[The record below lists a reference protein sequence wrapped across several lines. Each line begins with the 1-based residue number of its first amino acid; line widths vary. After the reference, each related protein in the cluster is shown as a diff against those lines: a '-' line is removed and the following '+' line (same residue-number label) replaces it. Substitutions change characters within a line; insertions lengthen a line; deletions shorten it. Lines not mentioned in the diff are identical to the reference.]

1 MKTKY
6 LFGFLSLFAAF
17 PAAAGEWNF
26 DASGSASALY
36 GYSDVDRRYEKLN
49 DNNHTPSEAEI
60 SLSAEYTFDDSAYR
74 AGFYLDAMAGADK
87 ELEDYTQG
95 KWGEEAYANLD
106 TPYGRVMGG
115 QTWNVAYQ
123 FGVGAPS
130 VGPLGV
136 NNSDIVDF
144 IANPN
149 WRRNKTGTA
158 FRTLNS
164 TDINTDGTAPKISY
178 ITPEFY
184 QTVVGLTY
192 VPDIYSR
199 AGLVSRY
206 ADYKNEDGYVAA
218 LYNHAEFGSLSLETS
233 LGFAVFADDDREFS
247 AGMSL
252 SRGNWT
258 FGGSY
263 RRTCVD
269 GSDYPQ
275 NVRRKPQ
282 RMPDGFDGY
291 REGYAWNV
299 GVSYAFGPYQAGL
312 SYFNS
317 KADHAGNEDRIVQFS
332 NQYRLNKYTDLYLI
346 AAHVDYRGADDDVRG
361 NAKGYAFIAGVGFN
375 F

>member
-1 MKTKY
+1 MNPKY
-6 LFGFLSLFAAF
+6 LLGLFCLCVAT
-17 PAAAGEWNF
+17 PAVAGEWTF
-26 DASGSASALY
+26 DASGSAVALY
-36 GYSDVDRRYEKLN
+36 GYSDVDSRYEKLN
-49 DNNHTPSEAEI
+49 DNNHTPSEVEI
-60 SLSAEYTFDDSAYR
+60 NLSAEYTFDDSAYA

-95 KWGEEAYANLD
+95 KWGEEAYAILD
-106 TPYGRVMGG
+106 TPYGRIMGG

-149 WRRNKTGTA
+149 WKRNKSGTA

-218 LYNHAEFGSLSLETS
+218 LYNHAELGSLNLETS

-247 AGMSL
+247 AGMSI

-258 FGGSY
+258 LGGSY
-263 RRTCVD
+263 RRTYVD
-269 GSDYPQ
+269 GGDYPQ
-275 NVRRKPQ
+275 NIRRNPQ
-282 RMPDGFDGY
+282 RMPEGFDAY

-312 SYFNS
+312 SYFNA
-317 KADHAGNEDRIVQFS
+317 KADHTDNEDCIVQFS
-332 NQYRLNKYTDLYLI
+332 NQYQLNKYTDLYLI
-346 AAHVDYRGADDDVRG
+346 AAHVDYRGADDDLRD

>member
-1 MKTKY
+1 
-6 LFGFLSLFAAF
+6 
-17 PAAAGEWNF
+17 
-26 DASGSASALY
+26 
-36 GYSDVDRRYEKLN
+36 
-49 DNNHTPSEAEI
+49 
-60 SLSAEYTFDDSAYR
+60 
-74 AGFYLDAMAGADK
+74 MAGADK

-95 KWGEEAYANLD
+95 KWGEEAYAILD
-106 TPYGRVMGG
+106 MPYGRVMGG

-263 RRTCVD
+263 RRTYVD

-282 RMPDGFDGY
+282 RMSEGFDGY

-299 GVSYAFGPYQAGL
+299 GVGYAFGPYQAGL

-317 KADHAGNEDRIVQFS
+317 KADHTGNEDRIVQFS

-346 AAHVDYRGADDDVRG
+346 TAHVDYRGADDDVRG

>member
-6 LFGFLSLFAAF
+6 LFGFFGLFAAF
-17 PAAAGEWNF
+17 PAMAGEWSF
-26 DASGSASALY
+26 DASGNVSALY
-36 GYSDVDRRYEKLN
+36 GYSDVDSRYKRLN
-49 DNNHTPSEAEI
+49 DNNHTPSAAEI
-60 SLSAEYTFDDSAYR
+60 SLSAEYTFDNSAYT
-74 AGFYLDAMAGADK
+74 AGLYLDAMAGADK

-95 KWGEEAYANLD
+95 KWGEEAYAILD

-130 VGPLGV
+130 IGALGV

-149 WRRNKTGTA
+149 WQRNKSGTA

-184 QTVVGLTY
+184 QTVIGLTY
-192 VPDIYSR
+192 VPNIYSR

-206 ADYKNEDGYVAA
+206 ADYKNEDGYIAA
-218 LYNHAEFGSLSLETS
+218 IYNHAELGSFSFETS
-233 LGFAVFADDDREFS
+233 LGLAFFTDDDREFS
-247 AGMSL
+247 AGMSI

-263 RRTCVD
+263 RRAYAD
-269 GSDYPQ
+269 GDDYPQ
-275 NVRRKPQ
+275 NIRRELQ
-282 RMPDGFDGY
+282 RMPEYFDGY

-299 GVSYAFGPYQAGL
+299 GVGYAFGPYQTGL
-312 SYFNS
+312 SYFNA
-317 KADHAGNEDRIVQFS
+317 KADHARNEDRIVQFS
-332 NQYRLNKYTDLYLI
+332 NQYQLNKYTDLYLI
-346 AAHVDYRGADDDVRG
+346 AAHVDYRGADNDVRD
-361 NAKGYAFIAGVGFN
+361 NAKGYAFIIGAGFN